1 MSNDVISKPTGDY
14 DYLFKFTLIGDA
26 SVGKTNILNRYTKNE
41 FDLDSKSTIGVEFS
55 TKDECVND
63 KIIRIQIWDTAG
75 QERYR
80 SITNLYYRG
89 AVGVIIVYD
98 TTIYNTFTNVLMWL
112 DQVKCN
118 VDENTIIAIV
128 GNKIDLKHLKAVN
141 SETAQS
147 LANKHNVLFFEVS
160 ALNNDGVSNMFRT
173 MAEHVHIHIKQKP
186 KPKEPSRIVL
196 PGDFEPIPETVGSK
210 CC

>member
-1 MSNDVISKPTGDY
+1 MSGDY

-26 SVGKTNILNRYTKNE
+26 GVGKTNILSQYTKNE

-55 TKDECVND
+55 TKDEQIND

-80 SITNLYYRG
+80 AITNLYYRG
-89 AVGVIIVYD
+89 AVGVVIVYD
-98 TTIYNTFTNVLMWL
+98 TTIYNTFTNTLTWL

-118 VDENTIIAIV
+118 VDENTIITIV

-141 SETAQS
+141 SETAKS
-147 LANKHNVLFFEVS
+147 LAEKHNLLFFEVS
-160 ALNNDGVSNMFRT
+160 ALDNNGISDMFRAV
-173 MAEHVHIHIKQKP
+173 AEQVHIQIKQKP
-186 KPKEPSRIVL
+186 IPKEPKRIIL
-196 PGDFEPIPETVGSK
+196 PPSNGEPEVRISNSSTK